1 MRAAYIDWT
10 SALGWGATAH
20 PCWIG
25 LQLVFGGR
33 ALQVTVTLAVRMS
46 ITIRPRKL
54 AGPWTVGYALDFQTI
69 SSTFIGYNAFGHPE
83 FDTKRPPVGELLYQ
97 LKNRGDATAIP
108 VLAEAAATF
117 IKDWPLDIIVP
128 IPPSNTARKR
138 QPVIE
143 VAGEISNRTGI
154 RLCATCIRKVKNTG
168 QLKDVFD
175 RAKREQILAGAF
187 SADRQQTEAR
197 RILLFDDLYR
207 SGATAA
213 AVTRLLLGDGAAAE
227 VYLLTLTQTRKN
239 L

>member
-1 MRAAYIDWT
+1 MEMPIEI
-10 SALGWGATAH
+10 H
-20 PCWIG
+20 
-25 LQLVFGGR
+25 
-33 ALQVTVTLAVRMS
+33 
-46 ITIRPRKL
+46 PRKL
-54 AGPWTVGYALDFQTI
+54 AGPWTMGYALDFQTT

-97 LKNRGDATAIP
+97 LKNRGDATAIES
-108 VLAEAAATF
+108 LAQAAAAF
-117 IKDWPLDIIVP
+117 IKNWPIDVIMP

-143 VAGEISNRTGI
+143 VASEISKKTGAP
-154 RLCATCIRKVKNTG
+154 LCVACIKKVKNTG

-175 RAKREQILAGAF
+175 RAKRDKILAGAF
-187 SADRQQTEAR
+187 VVDRNQTQGQR
-197 RILLFDDLYR
+197 LLVFDDLFR

-213 AVTRLLLGDGAAAE
+213 AITRLLLSDGAASQ

>member
-1 MRAAYIDWT
+1 MPIAIY
-10 SALGWGATAH
+10 
-20 PCWIG
+20 
-25 LQLVFGGR
+25 
-33 ALQVTVTLAVRMS
+33 
-46 ITIRPRKL
+46 PRKL
-54 AGPWTVGYALDFQTI
+54 AGPWTLGYALDFQTS
-69 SSTFIGYNAFGHPE
+69 SSTFIDYNAFGHPE

-97 LKNRGDATAIP
+97 LKNRGDATAIDP
-108 VLAEAAATF
+108 LADAAATF
-117 IKDWPLDIIVP
+117 ITDWPIDVIVP

-154 RLCATCIRKVKNTG
+154 QLCATCIKKVKNTG

-175 RAKREQILAGAF
+175 RAKRDEILAGAF
-187 SADRQQTEAR
+187 SVDRQHTEAR
-197 RILLFDDLYR
+197 RILVFDDLYR

-213 AVTRLLLGDGAAAE
+213 AVTRLLLADGAAAA